1 VRRIRQR
8 ARSGSAGVVYTDA
21 ANPHLPAVPVANDW
35 PVKTI
40 LAPID
45 FSPVSQRVI
54 ASAVELARRLRARV
68 VLLHAVERPVFQ
80 AGVIPVRARISEFT
94 VALEAGARLH
104 LLRVQRDLVKRRTS
118 VETRCVTGAVVPS
131 ILAAAQQLRANY
143 LILGS
148 HGHNA
153 GSQRVVGGT
162 AAGVVHRAACPV
174 VIVPVAPRRRPVR
187 PARSS

>member
-1 VRRIRQR
+1 M
-8 ARSGSAGVVYTDA
+8 
-21 ANPHLPAVPVANDW
+21 
-35 PVKTI
+35 KTI

-45 FSPVSQRVI
+45 FSPISPRVI

-68 VLLHAVERPVFQ
+68 VLLHAVERPVFR
-80 AGVIPVRARISEFT
+80 AGFIPLRARISEFSQ
-94 VALEAGARLH
+94 ALEAGARQH

-143 LILGS
+143 LIMGS
-148 HGHNA
+148 HGYNP

-162 AAGVVHRAACPV
+162 AAGVVHSAGCPV
-174 VIVPVAPRRRPVR
+174 VIVPAALRRRPLR
-187 PARSS
+187 LTRHPRRGALNSP